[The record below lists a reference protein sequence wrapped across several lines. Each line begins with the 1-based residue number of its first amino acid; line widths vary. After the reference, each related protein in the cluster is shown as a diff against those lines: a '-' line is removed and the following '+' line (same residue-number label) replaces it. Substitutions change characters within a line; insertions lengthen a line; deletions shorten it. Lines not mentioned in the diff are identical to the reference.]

1 LLLLVVLVVV
11 VGAGF
16 WRAAGGVGR
25 IIVGSEGVM
34 RRVISFP

>member
-1 LLLLVVLVVV
+1 VVVV

-16 WRAAGGVGR
+16 WRAAGVGR

-34 RRVISFP
+34 RRVISFQ